1 MFDFLKRSTW
11 QHLLFLALFVSVQP
25 ATAGLFDKSPYAD
38 DGPLQVEEAFVF
50 GQLQDGNRLNLYW
63 DIPDDYYLYR
73 DRIELKGTDKT
84 LISNRVNSP
93 AEQKE
98 DPLFGQVWVYHNR
111 ADISYDLASANE
123 DVIDDTLIVTYQGC
137 WEGGICYPPVTK
149 EIKVAGIT
157 KNDLSDAPS
166 SSTETL
172 EPIKVYAE
180 GDVAE
185 VNAAGDDSMGT
196 ESNESAGPVSLSE
209 QDQFAQMI
217 GQGNL
222 FVILGAFFI
231 AGLALSFTPCVF
243 PMIPILSSI
252 IAGQGR
258 KVTAGKG
265 LFLSVVYVLAVS
277 ITYTLAG
284 IFAGLF
290 GENLQAL
297 FQNPWIIGSFSF
309 VFVLLSL
316 SMFGFYEL
324 QLPNSIQTRL
334 SKASNSQEG
343 GTVAGVAIMGFL
355 SALIVGPCMAAPL
368 AGALIYIGQTGDP
381 VLGGSALFS
390 MSLGMGVPL
399 ILVGTSAGKLL
410 PHAGLWMGK
419 VKAVFGVLLLLLAIW
434 MLDRIVPTVVTMW
447 LTALVLIVSAVYM
460 GVLSNA
466 DKAKPATHIAKGLGI
481 VVLLYAIA
489 LMAGALAGGNS
500 VIYPLKA
507 FAGSGSNASTQKLA
521 FINVTTPEQLQSQLD
536 EAKANNQPVMLDFY
550 ADWCVSCIELEVFTF
565 ADATVQ
571 RSLDRF
577 KVIKVDVTKNDGPA
591 KELNR
596 SYNLIGPP
604 ALIFYNAAGEMLSN
618 KTLIGVVGPQDFVN
632 HISSI

>member
-11 QHLLFLALFVSVQP
+11 QHLLFLALFVSAQP
-25 ATAGLFDKSPYAD
+25 ATAGLFDKSPFAD

-93 AEQKE
+93 AEHKD

-111 ADISYDLASANE
+111 ADISYDLASVNE
-123 DVIDDTLIVTYQGC
+123 EVIDDTLVVTYQGC

-149 EIKVAGIT
+149 EIKVVGIT
-157 KNDLSDAPS
+157 QNDPSGAQS
-166 SSTETL
+166 SSSGSPES
-172 EPIKVYAE
+172 IKVSVE
-180 GDVAE
+180 DS
-185 VNAAGDDSMGT
+185 VNSNGPQGKSASVPI
-196 ESNESAGPVSLSE
+196 ESISLSE

-434 MLDRIVPTVVTMW
+434 MLDRIVPTVITMW

-521 FINVTTPEQLQSQLD
+521 FINVTTPEQLQNQLD

-565 ADATVQ
+565 ADTTVQ

-577 KVIKVDVTKNDGPA
+577 KVIKVDVTKNDDPA

-596 SYNLIGPP
+596 SYSLIGPP

-618 KTLIGVVGPQDFVN
+618 KTLIGVVDPEDFVN

>member
-1 MFDFLKRSTW
+1 MFEFLKRSAW
-11 QHLLFLALFVSVQP
+11 QHIVFMLLIVSTQSVN
-25 ATAGLFDKSPYAD
+25 AGLFDKSPFSD

-50 GQLQDGNRLNLYW
+50 GHLQDGNRINLYW

-73 DRIELKGTDKT
+73 DRIELKSGEKT
-84 LISNRVNSP
+84 LISNRKNSP
-93 AEQKE
+93 AEQKD
-98 DPLFGQVWVYHNR
+98 DPLFGSVWVYHNR
-111 ADISYDLASANE
+111 ADISYDLSSVDGNN
-123 DVIDDTLIVTYQGC
+123 IDDTLTIKYQGC

-149 EIKVAGIT
+149 EIKVLGI
-157 KNDLSDAPS
+157 S
-166 SSTETL
+166 SA
-172 EPIKVYAE
+172 K
-180 GDVAE
+180 
-185 VNAAGDDSMGT
+185 
-196 ESNESAGPVSLSE
+196 AGPVPLDDKSEGQSADNSMATSAVATDVNVAQIIPSNSALNDLTLSE

-222 FVILGAFFI
+222 LVILGAFFI

-265 LFLSVVYVLAVS
+265 LFLSVVYVLAVA
-277 ITYTLAG
+277 ITYTVAG
-284 IFAGLF
+284 VFAGLF

-309 VFVLLSL
+309 IFVLLSL

-410 PHAGLWMGK
+410 PHAGLWMSK

-434 MLDRIVPTVVTMW
+434 MLDRIISTVVTMW

-460 GVLSNA
+460 GVLSNV
-466 DKAKPATHIAKGLGI
+466 DKAKPSVHVAKGLGI

-489 LMAGALAGGNS
+489 LMAGAMAGGNS

-507 FAGSGSNASTQKLA
+507 FAGSGSNASNQKLA
-521 FINVTTPEQLQSQLD
+521 FINVTTPEQLKTQLD

-577 KVIKVDVTKNDGPA
+577 KVIKVDVTKNDAPA

-596 SYNLIGPP
+596 SYSLIGPP
-604 ALIFYNAAGEMLSN
+604 ALIFYNDSGEMLAN
-618 KTLIGVVGPQDFVN
+618 KTLIGVVDPDDFVN